1 MAYLSRT
8 CLVPVSY
15 IPCGS
20 RSTWDVRDR
29 YEIGTRE
36 QHGRHTVAIPSHGYT
51 IEPHRHLA
59 GGSLP
64 GWSCGE
70 PDKKGISMD
79 LLPAC
84 SNDRNVVFLRNYGFC
99 RREREVELVLGCT
112 DNRYMGHRVRARGL
126 QEVVGRVPSR
136 GDIAN
141 FCNQALAGLPV
152 RYTRKALMRVTSYC
166 LASSSRASSELAAV
180 LEVVWGASGYDCEA
194 GQPESRWAEGKAA
207 RTGNRLTAPDP
218 EAQFCRGE
226 EISWA
231 GCGGR
236 GRSVNVKCVPCR
248 KSHRPCSR
256 PVRRW
261 FNGSA
266 TAPHR

>member
-141 FCNQALAGLPV
+141 FCNQALACTTVEVTQDDRLYRRVVSPSIMGRCPDSGV
-152 RYTRKALMRVTSYC
+152 SSCPAWTCGQKAPAGAGAGSKRSLMQMFPGR
-166 LASSSRASSELAAV
+166 RPF
-180 LEVVWGASGYDCEA
+180 SGSP
-194 GQPESRWAEGKAA
+194 G
-207 RTGNRLTAPDP
+207 
-218 EAQFCRGE
+218 
-226 EISWA
+226 
-231 GCGGR
+231 
-236 GRSVNVKCVPCR
+236 
-248 KSHRPCSR
+248 
-256 PVRRW
+256 
-261 FNGSA
+261 
-266 TAPHR
+266 